1 MFCLIPHS
9 RIPPSSDRFDHQI
22 MKSLAYFEYSQRT
35 QLQLWGK
42 VSLDEL
48 RSPSCMSNKQMAPP
62 NSYTFAS
69 LL

>member
-1 MFCLIPHS
+1 
-9 RIPPSSDRFDHQI
+9 

-69 LL
+69 LLWP